1 MKLRRKVAVGIAAL
15 AIASSAA
22 AVPASAGT
30 AIGGGGASFLANMM
44 DKCASLYNGNP
55 TYNTGGDAFTY
66 ASVGSGSGKTGFASK
81 GVGGEGTYKFGGTES
96 KYSSGAPTGFVYVPL
111 VGGPIALAYRLDGV
125 KPAGEPVKLTSEL
138 VAKIFAGQ
146 IKMWNDPAIA
156 AVNKGTAFKKKLTG
170 TAEGVTVAV
179 AKAGKNASF
188 KITVN
193 ANSQARFKGKKI
205 TVNVSTNGIT
215 SKVGASKVTA
225 RSLTLAVPH
234 KKGQI
239 YIVKAGIRTIGTFAL
254 ANVTVGKTLTFPAT
268 PIRVAYRSETSGTTN
283 NFANFLNQVQPTIW
297 TKPTNDAFTT
307 AFPGSIPTNGT
318 FQGARGNDGVT
329 NYVRDNNG
337 TITYAELSFVK
348 ERNLATAAVQNN
360 VGLFMAPTTD
370 ASANFFTTAEVAA
383 DGLATLDFKTMDPG
397 AYTINAISYGVAG
410 TAVTATNASVKSF
423 FSFFLNQC
431 APKEAAALSYTA
443 LKDAILAKALAQVA
457 KINAGR

>member
-1 MKLRRKVAVGIAAL
+1 MKLRRNVAVAIAAL
-15 AIASSAA
+15 AITSTAA

-30 AIGGGGASFLANMM
+30 NIGGGGASFLANMM
-44 DKCASLYNGNP
+44 DKCTSLYNGNT
-55 TYNTGGDAFTY
+55 TYNTGGDTFTY

-96 KYSSGAPTGFVYVPL
+96 KYSSGAPSGFVYVPL
-111 VGGPIALAYRLDGV
+111 VGGPIAIAYRLDGV
-125 KPAGEPVKLTSEL
+125 APAGEPVKLTGDL

-156 AVNKGTAFKKKLTG
+156 AVNKGTVFAKKLTG
-170 TAEGVTVAV
+170 TAEGVTVTASKV
-179 AKAGKNASF
+179 GVNASF
-188 KITVN
+188 KIALN

-215 SKVGASKVTA
+215 SKVGASKVA
-225 RSLTLAVPH
+225 AKSMTLAVKH
-234 KKGQI
+234 TKGQV

-254 ANVTVGKTLTFPAT
+254 AKVTVGKTLTFPAT
-268 PIRVAYRSETSGTTN
+268 PIRVVHRSDTSGTTN
-283 NFANFLNQVQPTIW
+283 NFANYLNVKHPTVW

-307 AFPGSIPTNGT
+307 AFPGTYPTDGT

-337 TITYAELSFVK
+337 AITYAELSFAK
-348 ERNLATAAVQNN
+348 ERNLKTAAVENN
-360 VGLFMAPTTD
+360 AGLFMAPTTD
-370 ASANFFTTAEVAA
+370 ASANFFTTAQVAA
-383 DGLATLDFKTMDPG
+383 DGLTTLDYQTKDPG
-397 AYTINAISYGVAG
+397 AYLVNAISYGLAG
-410 TAVTATNASVKSF
+410 TAVNSTNAAVKSF

-443 LKDAILAKALAQVA
+443 LKDAILTKALAQVA
-457 KINAGR
+457 KVNAG